1 MKEIEVLDKLAQ
13 GEVSIFE
20 AHNMIEHKKMVPA
33 KAKKARFVKLHI
45 DPHDE
50 SRGARLFLKA
60 LFALPLPLGIIR
72 FFVVKTLYGKISENE
87 AWDID
92 KETLINMLK
101 YAKDTTISVESSDA
115 TIHIKIF

>member
-1 MKEIEVLDKLAQ
+1 MKEIEILNKLAKR
-13 GEVSIFE
+13 EVSIFE
-20 AHNMIEHKKMVPA
+20 AHNMLERGKMLPA

-50 SRGARLFLKA
+50 SRGTRLFLKT

-72 FFVVKTLYGKISENE
+72 FFLVKALYSKISEND

-92 KETLINMLK
+92 KETFINMLK
-101 YAKDTTISVESSDA
+101 YAKDTTITVESSDA
-115 TIHIKIF
+115 DIHIKLF